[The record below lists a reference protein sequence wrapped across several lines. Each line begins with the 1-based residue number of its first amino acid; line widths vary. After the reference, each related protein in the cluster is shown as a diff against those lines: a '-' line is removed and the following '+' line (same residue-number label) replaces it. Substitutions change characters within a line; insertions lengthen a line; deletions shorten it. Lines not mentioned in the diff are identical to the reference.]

1 MFFNTE
7 ERQGHLIPKDIS
19 DSLRNNF
26 FYFEAEALLKVWV
39 LLYTIP
45 PAAPPY
51 SDSNAADG
59 DSDRND
65 SGAEDGNDFV

>member
-1 MFFNTE
+1 MSSCLE
-7 ERQGHLIPKDIS
+7 
-19 DSLRNNF
+19 NNL
-26 FYFEAEALLKVWV
+26 FYFEAEALLKVRV

-51 SDSNAADG
+51 SALNAADG

-65 SGAEDGNDFV
+65 SGAEDGNSFV